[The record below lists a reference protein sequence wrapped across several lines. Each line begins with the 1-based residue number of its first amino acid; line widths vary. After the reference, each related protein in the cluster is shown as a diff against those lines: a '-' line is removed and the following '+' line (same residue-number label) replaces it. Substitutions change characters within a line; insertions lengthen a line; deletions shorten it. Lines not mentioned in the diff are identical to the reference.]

1 TRSKRDWSSD
11 VCSSDLWFVV
21 LRSGWWGGDDGSW
34 SQDHHSL
41 CHADGTEV
49 AVPALDGVVLGE
61 AVATEELDAVEADL
75 HALLGG
81 ALAGERGL
89 PGEGHAL
96 LGACGAPP
104 GGQARPAEPGR
115 VGGDHARAGLTVGE
129 RLTGRLALPRAGRH
143 GVEHGVWGA
152 ERQRG
157 PAGAGQPDD
166 GRGGGG
172 ALVGRGVRSAE
183 DDV

>member
-81 ALAGERGL
+81 ELAGERGL

-104 GGQARPAEPGR
+104 GDQAQPVEL
-115 VGGDHARAGLTVGE
+115 GGDVGHHERHGLTVGD
-129 RLTGRLALPRAGRH
+129 RLTERLALLDVGRH
-143 GVEHGVWGA
+143 VVEHGVRGA
-152 ERQRG
+152 DRQRG
-157 PAGAGQPDD
+157 PAEAGQPD
-166 GRGGGG
+166 
-172 ALVGRGVRSAE
+172 
-183 DDV
+183 